1 MALSENK
8 PDHWL
13 SLGIIWAALIVAT
26 LVFAWFSATEYLRRD
41 AILSGGRELSARV
54 VARYRSDPSSLASC
68 SLRIEFRDRVMAFQD
83 GLPIACDALD
93 DYPVGR
99 RFDIV
104 ANMARGDWMPA
115 GQSRFPSAI
124 FGVILGLVGLALVGI
139 HTVRMRE
146 RPDSEVY

>member
-1 MALSENK
+1 MALTENK

-13 SLGIIWAALIVAT
+13 SLGIIWVVLIVAT

-54 VARYRSDPSSLASC
+54 VAHYRSDPSPLASC
-68 SLRIEFRDRVMAFQD
+68 SLRIEFRDRLTAFQD
-83 GLPIACDALD
+83 GLAIGCSELG

-99 RFDIV
+99 RLNIV

-115 GQSRFPSAI
+115 GQGRFPSAI
-124 FGVILGLVGLALVGI
+124 FGVVAGLVGIAFAAV
-139 HTVRMRE
+139 HTLRMRAQ
-146 RPDSEVY
+146 PDSEVY